1 MNRKR
6 IILIFLG
13 ASILIS
19 IVGLIFSRIN
29 LNSKN
34 SANYSVTEIT
44 GDCEKSGDSQNKDKC
59 YQQLFVLY
67 NKQEKKD
74 CTIFSGDSGVV
85 CEKAKLV
92 ENAVTN
98 KNENDCQKLEAD
110 NEKQSCEAQV
120 LYSLAISN
128 RDAAYCEKIKQPE
141 ISTDCRSVID
151 KITSVK
157 TNI

>member
-1 MNRKR
+1 MNKNRIIIIIFCAAATIALAGFISSRIFLNRKD
-6 IILIFLG
+6 
-13 ASILIS
+13 AS
-19 IVGLIFSRIN
+19 
-29 LNSKN
+29 
-34 SANYSVTEIT
+34 NYSVTEIT
-44 GDCEKSGDSQNKDKC
+44 GDCEKNSDSENKDKC

-74 CTIFSGDSGVV
+74 CTIFPGASGAV

-92 ENAVTN
+92 EDAVTE
-98 KNENDCQKLEAD
+98 KSEAGCQKLQD
-110 NEKQSCEAQV
+110 DDEKLSCAAQV

-128 RDAAYCEKIKQPE
+128 RDMTYCEKIIQPQ
-141 ISTDCRSVID
+141 INADCRTVLD